1 MNTRALQTLEFNKI
15 REMLYGYTASNM
27 GRTEAEKL
35 LPSSD
40 MADVERM
47 LSETEEASMILRA
60 TGRTPVEGFPDI
72 RDMLRRIHATLAL
85 SARELLQT
93 AQCLRACRN
102 AGDVLR
108 NSASAVLLKQ
118 LAERLPSHRMVEE
131 KIMSCILSEDEIAD
145 NASSELA
152 RIRRQMKLANEKVRE
167 KLNQMIRSATFQK
180 YLQEPIITVRDGR
193 YALPV
198 KAEYRAQV
206 PGLIH
211 DTSGSGATLFIEPS
225 VAVDLGNE
233 YKRLQGEESREIERI
248 LANLTAYVEPVA
260 PDLMTGLEVLAKLDL
275 VFAKAFLA
283 GEMNAVRPS
292 INESGKIS
300 IRKGIHPLLN
310 RDTAVPVDIWLGE
323 DFSTLIITGP
333 NTGGKTVTLKTLGLL
348 TVMTMSGMFIPAET
362 GSKISLFEEVYADI
376 GDEQSIEQS
385 LSTFSSHMKNTV
397 QILRNADGRSLVLLD
412 ELGAGTD
419 PVEGAALAQAILE
432 KLFNCGAKTVATT
445 HYSEIKAFAMT
456 HPGMQN
462 ASMEFDVDRL
472 CPTYHLHI
480 GIPGKSNAFEI
491 SKRLGLDPAVIERAN
506 EYLQKQDIAF
516 ESVIAGAE
524 AARREAEEH
533 REKARIEHEEAEKI
547 RSAAEKEREKLI
559 KERDKWREQAK
570 EESRRL
576 IRDTKKEMETVIAQL
591 RTAGKGN
598 AAVERAIQNA
608 RDAVRNREGDLF
620 MGEKALDQ
628 DVGTIPSDVLPG
640 QEVLVLSVNQDA
652 TVLKQPDAKGE
663 VLIQAGMIKMKVPMS
678 DLRIKETKKQGGKAT
693 SSSFKTSLHDSDRSF
708 LELDLRGKT
717 VDEAVVEIDRFIDD
731 AEMAGIGQI
740 SLIHGKGTGALRT
753 GVQAYL
759 KNHPRVKSFRIGAY
773 GEGDAGVTVVTL
785 RQK

>member
-15 REMLYGYTASNM
+15 REMLYGHTASGM

-35 LPSSD
+35 LPSSE
-40 MADVERM
+40 MEDVERM
-47 LSETEEASMILRA
+47 LTETEEAVMILRS

-85 SARELLQT
+85 SARELLQV

-108 NSASAVLLKQ
+108 GSASAVSLKQ

-131 KIMSCILSEDEIAD
+131 KILSCILSEDEIAD

-152 RIRRQMKLANEKVRE
+152 RIRRQMKIANEKVRE
-167 KLNQMIRSATFQK
+167 KLNQMIRSASFQK

-248 LANLTAYVEPVA
+248 LANLTAYVDPVA
-260 PDLMTGLEVLAKLDL
+260 PDLMTGLEILAKLDL

-292 INESGKIS
+292 VNEDGKIS
-300 IRKGIHPLLN
+300 ILKGIHPLLN

-323 DFSTLIITGP
+323 EFSTLIITGP

-348 TVMTMSGMFIPAET
+348 TVMTMSGMFIPAEN
-362 GSKISLFEEVYADI
+362 GSKVSLFDEVYADI

-397 QILRNADGRSLVLLD
+397 HILKNADGRSLVLLD

-432 KLFNCGAKTVATT
+432 KLYDCGAKTVATT

-456 HPGMQN
+456 HAGMQN

-472 CPTYHLHI
+472 CPTYHLYI

-491 SKRLGLDPAVIERAN
+491 SKRLGLDPAVVERAN

-533 REKARIEHEEAEKI
+533 REKARLEREEAERI
-547 RSAAEKEREKLI
+547 RNAAEKDREKLI
-559 KERDKWREQAK
+559 KERDKWRDQAK

-608 RDAVRNREGDLF
+608 RDAVRNREGVLSL
-620 MGEKALDQ
+620 GEKALDR
-628 DVGTIPSDVLPG
+628 DAGSIPSSVLPG
-640 QEVLVLSVNQDA
+640 QEVLVASVNQDA
-652 TVLKQPDAKGE
+652 TVLKEPDAKGE
-663 VLIQAGMIKMKVPMS
+663 VLVQAGMIKLKVPMS
-678 DLRIKETKKQGGKAT
+678 DLRIIETKKQNKKTT
-693 SSSFKTSLHDSDRSF
+693 SSAFKTALYDSDRSF

-717 VDEAVVEIDRFIDD
+717 VDEAIVEIDRFIDD

-759 KNHPRVKSFRIGAY
+759 KSHPRVKSYRIGAY

-785 RQK
+785 KQ

>member
-15 REMLYGYTASNM
+15 QQMLYEHTASNM

-35 LPSSD
+35 RPSSD
-40 MADVERM
+40 MEDVNRM
-47 LSETEEASMILRA
+47 LTETEEAVMILRS
-60 TGRTPVEGFPDI
+60 TGRTPVDGFPDI
-72 RDMLRRIHATLAL
+72 RDMLQRIHATLAL
-85 SARELLQT
+85 SARELLQV
-93 AQCLRACRN
+93 AQCLRVCRN

-108 NSASAVLLKQ
+108 DSASAMLLKQ

-131 KIMSCILSEDEIAD
+131 KIQSCILSEDEIAD

-167 KLNQMIRSATFQK
+167 KLNQMIRSAAFQK

-233 YKRLQGEESREIERI
+233 YKRLQGEEAREIERI
-248 LANLTAYVEPVA
+248 LANLTAYVDPVA
-260 PDLMTGLEVLAKLDL
+260 PDLITGLEVLAKLDL
-275 VFAKAFLA
+275 VFAKAYLA
-283 GEMNAVRPS
+283 GEMNGVRPNVNEDGKVS
-292 INESGKIS
+292 IL
-300 IRKGIHPLLN
+300 KGIHPLLN

-323 DFSTLIITGP
+323 EFSTLIITGP

-348 TVMTMSGMFIPAET
+348 TLMTMSGMFIPAET
-362 GSKISLFEEVYADI
+362 GSKVSLFEEVYADI

-397 QILRNADGRSLVLLD
+397 HILKNADSRSLVLLD

-432 KLFNCGAKTVATT
+432 KLYNCGAKTVATT

-456 HPGMQN
+456 HSGMQN

-491 SKRLGLDPAVIERAN
+491 SRRLGLDAAVIERAN
-506 EYLQKQDIAF
+506 EYLRKQDIAF
-516 ESVIAGAE
+516 ENVIAGAE
-524 AARREAEEH
+524 AARREAEEY
-533 REKARIEHEEAEKI
+533 REKARLTHEEAEKI
-547 RSAAEKEREKLI
+547 RNAAEKEREKLI
-559 KERDKWREQAK
+559 RERDKWRDQAK

-576 IRDTKKEMETVIAQL
+576 IRDTKREMETVIAQL
-591 RTAGKGN
+591 RTAGKGS

-608 RDAVRNREGDLF
+608 RDAVREREGILA

-628 DVGTIPSDVLPG
+628 DTGSVPSSVLPG
-640 QEVLVLSVNQDA
+640 QEVLVASVNQDA
-652 TVLKQPDAKGE
+652 TVLKEPDAKGE
-663 VLIQAGMIKMKVPMS
+663 VLVQAGMIKLKVPMS
-678 DLRIKETKKQGGKAT
+678 DLRIIETQKQNRKST
-693 SSSFKTSLHDSDRSF
+693 SSSFKTALHDSERSF

-717 VDEAVVEIDRFIDD
+717 VDEAIVEIDRFIDD

-740 SLIHGKGTGALRT
+740 SLIHGKGTGALRA
-753 GVQAYL
+753 GVQTYL
-759 KNHPRVKSFRIGAY
+759 KSHPRVKTYRIGAY

-785 RQK
+785 KQK